1 MKAAVFRGPGNVELT
16 DIPTPEAGPG
26 EVLLKLGSNTVCG
39 TDVRIMRG
47 EKSAGVVPGTVLGHE
62 IAGTVVQ
69 VGEGVSEYKVGDLGV
84 VTPVVTCGTCHNCMH
99 GLEHFCENSSIFGY
113 GVNGGLAEYILVPKD
128 AVSRHNLFVAKPGTE
143 LTALSLVE
151 PLGCVLNGLDNYK
164 VFLGDTALILGAG
177 PIGLLHQ
184 TVIRLNGASQII
196 VSDPSESRRK
206 TAKDLGADI
215 TVDPT
220 SEDLMKI
227 VKDATEGRGAD
238 VVVVA
243 IGRPQLFADALR
255 LARKGGRVNAF
266 AGFPSGATVE
276 VEPNLIHYGEI
287 TVTGTSNS
295 ARSHTDHALRLI
307 EQGKIPADVI
317 VSHRYPLSQALEA
330 IEFSTSGEG
339 IKVAVV
345 PD

>member
-1 MKAAVFRGPGNVELT
+1 MKAVVFRGPGDVELT

-26 EVLLKLGSNTVCG
+26 EVLLELGSNTVCG

-47 EKSAGVVPGTVLGHE
+47 EKSTGVVPGTVLGHE

-69 VGEGVSEYKVGDLGV
+69 VGEGIDGYKVGDLGV
-84 VTPVVTCGTCHNCMH
+84 LTPVITCGVCHNCMH
-99 GLEHFCENSSIFGY
+99 GLEHFCSDNEIYGY
-113 GVNGGLAEYILVPKD
+113 GVDGGLAEYVLVPKS
-128 AVSRHNLFVAKPGTE
+128 AVARHNLFVAKPGTE

-151 PLGCVLNGLDNYK
+151 PLSCVLNGLDNYK

-196 VSDPSESRRK
+196 VSDPSQSRRD
-206 TAKDLGADI
+206 TAKSLGADI
-215 TVDPT
+215 VVDPT
-220 SEDLMKI
+220 SEDLNQI
-227 VKDATEGRGAD
+227 VKDATGGRGAD
-238 VVVVA
+238 VVVIA
-243 IGRPQLFADALR
+243 IGRPQLFADALK
-255 LARKGGRVNAF
+255 LARVGGRVNAF
-266 AGFPSGATVE
+266 AGFPAGSTIE

-287 TVTGTSNS
+287 TVTGTSN
-295 ARSHTDHALRLI
+295 ARREHTAMALQLI
-307 EQGKIPADVI
+307 EEGKIPADVI
-317 VSHRYPLSQALEA
+317 VSHRFPLSDAMAA
-330 IEFSTSGEG
+330 IEFSTKGEG